1 MWLGNTYSTTAQ
13 NNDFIKIGGWGDR
26 YYGFWKFDW
35 RSVRNDLELDKV
47 NLYFYPDKL
56 RNAMTN
62 PVSSTTLFLLTTSWN
77 ETTTKIS
84 DPLRGYDLGSFPLST
99 DYGLSLNITSLY
111 NYWVKEG
118 KPNYGVLLYPDQN
131 NANYF
136 FFPNR
141 ESGSSN
147 RVRAVAFYKPIPN
160 LKMPLP
166 GGKEWKLTTE
176 IGDASLESHS
186 GANYY
191 SIDFAPTSRLD
202 GSGERYETNVRV
214 YAAASGVVCEIGYKP
229 RVDAKQT
236 NGYYVVIDHDGDGD
250 VNTGLQTRYLHLAY
264 DSTLPGPVYPGLRN
278 GSAVKQGQFIGTL
291 GKTGTNS
298 EHLHLGFRYK
308 NSGSNIDLAGRVLDG
323 LRIDGYLLRNL
334 TEGSFYKSTNT
345 R

>member
-1 MWLGNTYSTTAQ
+1 
-13 NNDFIKIGGWGDR
+13 
-26 YYGFWKFDW
+26 
-35 RSVRNDLELDKV
+35 
-47 NLYFYPDKL
+47 
-56 RNAMTN
+56 
-62 PVSSTTLFLLTTSWN
+62 
-77 ETTTKIS
+77 
-84 DPLRGYDLGSFPLST
+84 
-99 DYGLSLNITSLY
+99 
-111 NYWVKEG
+111 
-118 KPNYGVLLYPDQN
+118 
-131 NANYF
+131 
-136 FFPNR
+136 
-141 ESGSSN
+141 
-147 RVRAVAFYKPIPN
+147 VRAVAFYKPIPN